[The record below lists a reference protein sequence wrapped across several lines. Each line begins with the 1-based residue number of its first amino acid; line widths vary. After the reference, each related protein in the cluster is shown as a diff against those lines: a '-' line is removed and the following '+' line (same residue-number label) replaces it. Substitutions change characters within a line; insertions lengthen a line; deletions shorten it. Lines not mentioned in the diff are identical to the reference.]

1 VIVSI
6 RTVSSLLHAFGAILC
21 FAANPVLAMDNVTL
35 RTDVF
40 FHGPHAPF
48 FLGIEKGFYKS
59 EGIELTVKPGT
70 GSGTVIKLVGNKND
84 DFGYADG
91 ATLVKAVTEG
101 VPVKMVMG
109 ILQESPMVIVS
120 LKDSG
125 ITKPSD
131 LPGKTMAGTPGS
143 SPELMFP
150 AFCKIAKVDCSG
162 ISIVQVDIPGKVSA
176 LLAKRVQATFVY
188 AVTQVPMIE
197 DQTGGPI
204 NVIQYSANGLNLLSN
219 GIVAN
224 TEMIEKNPDL
234 VKRFVRATV
243 KSWQFAID
251 HQDEAVAAFVKISD
265 KPKASVVRQQ
275 LNTTLSLLATPR
287 TKGKPLGW
295 MSPEDWRETVAYLE
309 QYGGV
314 PKDTSVDS
322 IYTNKFVEA
331 K

>member
-1 VIVSI
+1 MIVSF
-6 RTVSSLLHAFGAILC
+6 RAVGSLLCAFSAVLC
-21 FAANPVLAMDNVTL
+21 FAANPALAMDNVTL

-40 FHGPHAPF
+40 FHGQHAPF

-150 AFCKIAKVDCSG
+150 AFCKITKIDCSG

-197 DQTGGPI
+197 DQIGGPI
-204 NVIQYSANGLNLLSN
+204 NVIQYSANGLNLVSN

-243 KSWQFAID
+243 KSWQYAID

-265 KPKASVVRQQ
+265 KPKESVVRQQ
-275 LNTTLSLLATPR
+275 LNTTLSLLSTPR
-287 TKGKPLGW
+287 TKGKALGW
-295 MSPEDWRETVAYLE
+295 MSPDDWRETIAYLE

-314 PKDTSVDS
+314 PKDTSPDS
-322 IYTNKFVEA
+322 IYTNRFIEA